1 MWFNQPWR
9 AEQFA
14 IGTELVVTGLM
25 MIRKGEF
32 SFAVS
37 EAEALEGSSKQADL
51 SFGRLT
57 PCYGLAQGLSQT
69 LLRRLVADAL
79 SRCEP
84 LPATIVPESIVA
96 ARGLMPLGEALR
108 QVHFPS
114 DDNALQLARG
124 RVAYEELF
132 GLQVA
137 VAARRAVVSA
147 QCPASVV
154 NCEGLRDAL
163 VAALPF
169 APTGAQARVM
179 ADLQADL
186 EAPARANRLIHGDVG
201 SGKTVCAAF
210 ALAAAAQAGRQA
222 VLMAPTELLAEQH
235 FRTLHKLLQP
245 LGIRP
250 VLLTGGNPAARRRAV
265 ELAGGPAQV
274 VVGTHALFQESVRFR
289 DLAVVIIDEQHRFGV
304 TQRARLAGKGQSP
317 NLFVMSAT
325 PIPRTLALTAY
336 GDFDVSVLD
345 ELPPGRQPV
354 VTVLAW
360 GSDRRIAYETLA
372 AHVAQGRQGYVVCPL
387 VDAGEDSGLAAA
399 EKEFSRLSRG
409 AYASVRMGL
418 VHGRT
423 EAAEREETMRSF
435 SAGRLQVLVATT
447 VIEVGVDVP
456 NATVM
461 IVENAERFGLAQL
474 HQLRG
479 RVARGEQRGKCIL
492 LTRAGNPE
500 VIARLRVLERTND
513 GFAIAE
519 EDLRR
524 RGPGEMAGTRQ
535 SGLPDLRMADLVADT
550 VTLAMAREDAFGLG
564 DAERRGLLR
573 AMKAAQKPE
582 GWTL

>member
-1 MWFNQPWR
+1 
-9 AEQFA
+9 
-14 IGTELVVTGLM
+14 
-25 MIRKGEF
+25 
-32 SFAVS
+32 
-37 EAEALEGSSKQADL
+37 
-51 SFGRLT
+51 
-57 PCYGLAQGLSQT
+57 
-69 LLRRLVADAL
+69 
-79 SRCEP
+79 
-84 LPATIVPESIVA
+84 
-96 ARGLMPLGEALR
+96 
-108 QVHFPS
+108 
-114 DDNALQLARG
+114 
-124 RVAYEELF
+124 
-132 GLQVA
+132 
-137 VAARRAVVSA
+137 
-147 QCPASVV
+147 
-154 NCEGLRDAL
+154 
-163 VAALPF
+163 
-169 APTGAQARVM
+169 
-179 ADLQADL
+179 
-186 EAPARANRLIHGDVG
+186 
-201 SGKTVCAAF
+201 
-210 ALAAAAQAGRQA
+210 
-222 VLMAPTELLAEQH
+222 MAPTELLAEQH
-235 FRTLHKLLQP
+235 FRTLRKLLGP

-250 VLLTGGNPAARRRAV
+250 VLLTGGNPVARRRAA
-265 ELAGGPAQV
+265 ELAAGPAQV

-304 TQRARLAGKGQSP
+304 TQRARLAGKGQAP

-387 VDAGEDSGLAAA
+387 VEGGDDSGLAAA

-409 AYASVRMGL
+409 VYASFRMGL

-435 SAGRLQVLVATT
+435 SAGKLQVLVATT

-550 VTLAMAREDAFGLG
+550 LTLAMAREDAFGLD

-573 AMKAAQKPE
+573 ALKAAQKPE